1 MQYVDRWAA
10 PRDVKAIAC
19 TPCWLLLLVAIARW
33 VGDLVHFVKTLQGGV
48 PLETGEPLELSDIS
62 LSARQADLA
71 DVGVLERSVRT
82 LHGALV
88 GGVSCR
94 RSNVHISERVVS
106 PRRAVVA
113 HDILFLSVFGR
124 CS

>member
-1 MQYVDRWAA
+1 MLIDERRHVMCKRLRALLAGFVCLWLS
-10 PRDVKAIAC
+10 PRR
-19 TPCWLLLLVAIARW
+19 L
-33 VGDLVHFVKTLQGGV
+33 GDLVHFVKTLHGGV
-48 PLETGEPLELSDIS
+48 PLETDDPLELSDIS

-88 GGVSCR
+88 GDVSCR

-113 HDILFLSVFGR
+113 LDILFLSVFGR